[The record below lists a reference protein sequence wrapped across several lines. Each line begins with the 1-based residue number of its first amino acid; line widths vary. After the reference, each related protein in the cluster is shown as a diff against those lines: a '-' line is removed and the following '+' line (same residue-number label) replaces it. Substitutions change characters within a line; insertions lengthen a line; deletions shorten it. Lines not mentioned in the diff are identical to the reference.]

1 MNFCRFEATTPS
13 FSRGSFYFGQK
24 FKTMSLSRQ
33 QALHEVLDRV
43 PNHQSRPANKIS
55 EYFGENVFNL
65 HVMRSY
71 LPDEAYDG
79 ILEAMEKGTPISRKV
94 ADQTASAMK
103 EWAISRGATH
113 YTHWFQPLT
122 GSTAEKH
129 DSFIAPTA
137 DGRAIE
143 KFDGSLLVQQEPDA
157 SSFPSGGI
165 RNTFEARGYTLW
177 DPTSPAFVWGE
188 TLCIPTIFISY
199 TGYALDNKTPLL
211 KALSAVDAAAT
222 SVCQYFDKNI
232 IKVNATLGWEQEY
245 FLVDKALYAAR
256 PDVAMTGRAL
266 FGAAP
271 AKGQQLDDHY
281 FGAIPE
287 RVSAFMKDFEMEA
300 HKLGIPVTT
309 RHNEVAPNQ
318 FELAPVFEEA
328 NLANDHNLMLMELL
342 EKVARRHDFRILLHE
357 KPFAGVNGSGKHNN
371 WSLGTNTGVNLL
383 KPGNNPKTNLRFL
396 TFFVNTLAALHRH
409 ADVVRASIASV
420 GNDHRLGA
428 NEAPPAIMSA
438 FIGSQLT
445 ELLDGLE
452 GSIKAGKLTPADKT
466 ALKLEIGRI
475 PEVLLDNTD
484 RNRTSP
490 FAFTG
495 NKFELRAAGSTAN
508 CAVPMTVLNTIVA
521 EQLNAFKAAV
531 DARIKGG
538 DKKDDALLKELQ
550 QLIKDHKAIR
560 FEGNGYGEAWVKEA
574 KKRGLSNL
582 ADTPTALAV
591 WGRKEVADLFASL
604 GVLTPE
610 ELHARQEVEYENYI
624 MKRQIEARIA
634 GDMATNIVL
643 PAAIAYQNMLIEN
656 ISGLTDVFGKDAK
669 ALTAGQREVL
679 AEVSNA
685 VSELHT
691 STSKLRE
698 ERAKINKMEDIA
710 KRAVKYGSVVTPL
723 IEEVGTHCARLEQLV
738 DNEIWPLPKFQEMLF
753 TR

>member
-1 MNFCRFEATTPS
+1 
-13 FSRGSFYFGQK
+13 
-24 FKTMSLSRQ
+24 MSLSRQ

-43 PNHQSRPANKIS
+43 PNHQPRPANKIS

-256 PDVAMTGRAL
+256 PDLAMTGRAL

-560 FEGNGYGEAWVKEA
+560 FEGNGYGDAWVKEA

-582 ADTPTALAV
+582 TDTPTALAV
-591 WGRKEVADLFASL
+591 WGRKEVAELFESM

-698 ERAKINKMEDIA
+698 ERGKINKMEDIA

>member
-1 MNFCRFEATTPS
+1 MTPS
-13 FSRGSFYFGQK
+13 FSRGAFYFCQK
-24 FKTMSLSRQ
+24 FKAMSLSRQ

-43 PNHQSRPANKIS
+43 PNHQPRPANKIS

-71 LPDEAYDG
+71 LPDEAYEG

-256 PDVAMTGRAL
+256 PDLAMTGRAL

-560 FEGNGYGEAWVKEA
+560 FEGNGYGDAWVKEA

-582 ADTPTALAV
+582 TDTPTALAV